1 MDDAAEL
8 ERRLNAG
15 GDDAWLSP
23 GEVGVLFGRDR
34 ATIHRWLIKGWA
46 RTRSSFGGHRVC
58 NPEDV
63 RARLAEWRQGDSPP
77 ADG

>member
-1 MDDAAEL
+1 MDDAAEI

-15 GDDAWLSP
+15 EWLTP

-34 ATIHRWLIKGWA
+34 TTIHRWLQQGWA
-46 RTRSSFGGHRVC
+46 RTRKSFGGHRVT
-58 NPEDV
+58 NPDDV
-63 RARLAEWRQGDSPP
+63 QLRLTEWREEHDDSPP